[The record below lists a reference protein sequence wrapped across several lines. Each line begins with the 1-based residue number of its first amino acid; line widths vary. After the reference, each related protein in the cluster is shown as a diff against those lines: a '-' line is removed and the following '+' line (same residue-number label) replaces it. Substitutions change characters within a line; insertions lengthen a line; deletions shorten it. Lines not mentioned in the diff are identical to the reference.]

1 MNGAVALSAVLFTS
15 MFTVPSTLLCFHN
28 LSSRNSRRK
37 IYLAGLHKRTVD
49 TRTHTHTLK
58 HARRKQSLRQQSEGQ
73 RVTRDEVRAVM
84 RAAHRRQDAEGSLV
98 MGVKHEVL
106 IRSPG

>member
-1 MNGAVALSAVLFTS
+1 MNSAVALGAVLFTS

-37 IYLAGLHKRTVD
+37 SYLAGLHKRTVD
-49 TRTHTHTLK
+49 THTHTLK

-98 MGVKHEVL
+98 MGGAYQISRL
-106 IRSPG
+106 MQ